1 MDLESA
7 IEKRTVAKVYWRLVP
22 MLFLLMFFNY
32 VDRVNV
38 GFAALRMNQDL
49 GFSATV
55 YGFGATIFFAGY
67 VLLQIP
73 SNLMVHRLGAR
84 LWLSVI
90 LLAWG
95 IISTATAF
103 VWDATSFYALRFA
116 LGLAEAG
123 FLPAAA
129 LYVTYWFPQGYR
141 ARAIA
146 GYIIATSCSTIIGG
160 PIAGAIITY
169 MNRFLGLHGW
179 QWMFLL
185 EGAPSVLLAFLVLYG
200 LTDLPSE
207 AKWLDKNSREWL
219 LARLAAEKA
228 ALPQEP
234 DAGFV
239 TVVKDVR
246 VWSLGLLFGSG
257 LVGLYGLILWLP
269 QIIKEMG
276 GLSDLQVG
284 FLSAIPPALG
294 VMGAIFVSWRSDRVG
309 DRKGH
314 MAGCYIVSGV
324 GLLASALVGDPVLAY
339 IFLCIGNGAVLAASP
354 LFWTIA
360 GSFFTGAAAAACIAF
375 VNIVAQVGGIGPWLI
390 GVVRDRTGSF
400 TIALI
405 TLSGFLLLAA
415 IIALLMKAEPK
426 RGIEPALAE

>member
-1 MDLESA
+1 
-7 IEKRTVAKVYWRLVP
+7 
-22 MLFLLMFFNY
+22 MLFVLMFFNY

-49 GFSATV
+49 GFSASV

-84 LWLSVI
+84 VWLAI
-90 LLAWG
+90 LLFAWG
-95 IISTATAF
+95 TISTATAF
-103 VWDATSFYALRFA
+103 IWDATSFYVLRFA

-129 LYVTYWFPQGYR
+129 LYVTYWFPESHR

-169 MNRFLGLHGW
+169 LNQFLGLHGW
-179 QWMFLL
+179 QWMFLI
-185 EGAPSVLLAFLVLYG
+185 EGAPTVVLGVVVLTW
-200 LTDLPSE
+200 LTDRPSQ
-207 AKWLDKNSREWL
+207 ATWLDKNSRDWL
-219 LARLAAEKA
+219 IATLEREKA
-228 ALPQEP
+228 GMDQTASGL
-234 DAGFV
+234 FS
-239 TVVKDVR
+239 VVKDPR
-246 VWSLGLLFGSG
+246 VWSLGILFGCG
-257 LVGLYGLILWLP
+257 LIGLYGLLLWLP

-276 GLSDLQVG
+276 QLSDLQVG
-284 FLSAIPPALG
+284 FLSAVPPAIG

-314 MAGCYIVSGV
+314 MAGCYIVAGV
-324 GLLASALVGDPVLAY
+324 GLLASALVSDPVLAY
-339 IFLCIGNGAVLAASP
+339 VLLCFGNGAVLAASP

-360 GSFFTGAAAAACIAF
+360 GSFFTGAAAAAAIAF
-375 VNIVAQVGGIGPWLI
+375 VNIVAQFGGIGPWLI
-390 GVVRDRTGSF
+390 GLVKDGTGSF
-400 TIALI
+400 TLALI
-405 TLSGFLLLAA
+405 TLAAFLFVAA
-415 IIALLMKAEPK
+415 VIALMMKAEPK
-426 RGIEPALAE
+426 GAVAQAAAE

>member
-1 MDLESA
+1 LDLTSA
-7 IEKRTVAKVYWRLVP
+7 IEKQTVAKVYWRLVP
-22 MLFLLMFFNY
+22 ILFLMMFFNY

-38 GFAALRMNQDL
+38 GFAALRMNADL

-73 SNLMVHRLGAR
+73 SNLMVHRVGAR
-84 LWLSVI
+84 RWLSMI

-95 IISTATAF
+95 LISTATAF
-103 VWDATSFYALRFA
+103 VWDANSFYALRFA

-169 MNRFLGLHGW
+169 MDDVLGLHGW

-185 EGAPSVLLAFLVLYG
+185 EGAPSVLLASLVVYW
-200 LTDLPSE
+200 LTDRPGE
-207 AKWLDKNSREWL
+207 AKWLSKDSRDWL
-219 LARLAAEKA
+219 DATLAAERA
-228 ALPQEP
+228 ALPQ
-234 DAGFV
+234 DDSAGILAV
-239 TVVKDVR
+239 TKDPR

-276 GLSDLQVG
+276 GLTDLQVG
-284 FLSAIPPALG
+284 FLSAVPPALG
-294 VMGAIFVSWRSDRVG
+294 VMGAIFMSWRSDRVG

-314 MAGCYIVSGV
+314 MAACYIVSGI

-339 IFLCIGNGAVLAASP
+339 VFLCIGNGAVLAASP

-405 TLSGFLLLAA
+405 TLSGFLFLAA
-415 IIALLMKAEPK
+415 VIALLMKAEPK
-426 RGIEPALAE
+426 RAIEPALAE